1 MDLAINNVTN
11 LCNFVGKLV
20 CVFVCVSVYLVLLS
34 HFLPFRIHFTNIS
47 PILIKMVDFKNLAW
61 ATNFATRASRK
72 LIYLPYRASGGKQ
85 VIVIPWR
92 VFPSQLSWSQNI
104 NKV

>member
-20 CVFVCVSVYLVLLS
+20 CVCVCVFVRVCVCISLVSTLS
-34 HFLPFRIHFTNIS
+34 HFLPFKIHLTNIS

-61 ATNFATRASRK
+61 ATSFATQASRK
-72 LIYLPYRASGGKQ
+72 VGKK
-85 VIVIPWR
+85 VIVIPWTGNLGM
-92 VFPSQLSWSQNI
+92 V
-104 NKV
+104 